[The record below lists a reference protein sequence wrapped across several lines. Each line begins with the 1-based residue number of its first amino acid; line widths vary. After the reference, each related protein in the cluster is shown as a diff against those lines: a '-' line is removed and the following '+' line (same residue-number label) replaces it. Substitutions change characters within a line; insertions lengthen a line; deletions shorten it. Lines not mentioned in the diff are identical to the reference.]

1 MKPILPAL
9 ACVLAVLALAACDRP
24 KPRDVPPDP
33 MAEPPVSVA
42 VPPPVEGRTAT
53 LRKRSE
59 YPAAYLDH
67 LGATADPL
75 KNRPAVAPAGVPT
88 KFDGF
93 GYDGVAGAP
102 AKGIEVVVDSKAYV
116 AEYGKPRADVMD
128 FTKNPALGNT
138 GYSLVLPPGAL
149 TPGPHTVSVRVIAS
163 DGASYYEIPPIPFTA
178 Q

>member
-1 MKPILPAL
+1 MQPIRSAF
-9 ACVLAVLALAACDRP
+9 CVLAVLALTACDRP
-24 KPRDVPPDP
+24 KPRTVPPDP
-33 MAEPPVSVA
+33 MAAPAATAV

-53 LRKRSE
+53 LVKRTE

-67 LGATADPL
+67 LGATTDPM
-75 KNRPAVAPAGVPT
+75 KNRPAVTPAGAAT
-88 KFDGF
+88 RFDGF

-102 AKGIEVVVDSKAYV
+102 AKGIEVVIDSTAYV
-116 AEYGKPRADVMD
+116 AEYGQPRGDVID

-138 GYSLVLPPGAL
+138 GYSLVLPAGALKPGA
-149 TPGPHTVSVRVIAS
+149 HTASVRVIAS

>member
-1 MKPILPAL
+1 LKSIRSAL
-9 ACVLAVLALAACDRP
+9 VCLLALLALAACDRP
-24 KPRDVPPDP
+24 KPRTVPPDP
-33 MAEPPVSVA
+33 MAQPAATA
-42 VPPPVEGRTAT
+42 VVQPLVEGRTAS
-53 LRKRSE
+53 LRKRTE

-67 LGATADPL
+67 LGAATDPL
-75 KNRPAVAPAGVPT
+75 KNRPAVTPAGAAI

-149 TPGPHTVSVRVIAS
+149 TPGPHMVRVRVIAS